1 MAYLTVIAQCALI
14 NQWSIPSMRKASA
27 SKIKSTKPR
36 VFFNTILFFLILSQ
50 HLFFPKG
57 KALRENWYDYP

>member
-27 SKIKSTKPR
+27 SKIKNTKPR
-36 VFFNTILFFLILSQ
+36 FFLTQFCS
-50 HLFFPKG
+50 F
-57 KALRENWYDYP
+57 

>member
-27 SKIKSTKPR
+27 SKIKKKHKTK
-36 VFFNTILFFLILSQ
+36 VSLTQFCSF
-50 HLFFPKG
+50 
-57 KALRENWYDYP
+57 